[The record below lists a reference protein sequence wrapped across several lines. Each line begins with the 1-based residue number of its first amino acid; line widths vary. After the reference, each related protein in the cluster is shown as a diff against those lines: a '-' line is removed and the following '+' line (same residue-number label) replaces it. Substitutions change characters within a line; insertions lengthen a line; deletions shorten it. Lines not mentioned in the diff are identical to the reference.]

1 MDGYLLL
8 NTGQSLTYDRARK
21 DVIVSTDNKSIS
33 QRKSVSNSTSKLN
46 EYFLSIMAEKA
57 EIDI

>member
-33 QRKSVSNSTSKLN
+33 QRKSVSNSTSKSN